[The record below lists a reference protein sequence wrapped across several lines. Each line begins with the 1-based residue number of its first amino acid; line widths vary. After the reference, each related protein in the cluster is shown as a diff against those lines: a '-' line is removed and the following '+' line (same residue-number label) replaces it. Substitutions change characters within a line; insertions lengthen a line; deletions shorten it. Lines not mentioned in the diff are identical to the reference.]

1 MNFIVDN
8 IRCGGC
14 ANTITKKIKE
24 KFSVDSVDV
33 NTEEGIVSFD
43 ISEDKNDDVYKMLL
57 GLGYPKSGDDNGI
70 LTKAKSFT
78 SCAIGKVS

>member
-1 MNFIVDN
+1 MDFIVDN

-14 ANTITKKIKE
+14 ANTITKKIKQE
-24 KFSVDSVDV
+24 FDVSSVDV
-33 NTEEGIVSFD
+33 DTEKGIVSID
-43 ISEDKNDDVYKMLL
+43 INDDKSDDVYRVLL

-70 LTKAKSFT
+70 FTKAKSFT